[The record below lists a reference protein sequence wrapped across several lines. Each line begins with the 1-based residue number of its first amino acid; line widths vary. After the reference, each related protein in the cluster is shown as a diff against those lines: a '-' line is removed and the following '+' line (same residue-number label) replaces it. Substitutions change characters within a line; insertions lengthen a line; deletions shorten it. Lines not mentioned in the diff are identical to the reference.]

1 MWFGRVM
8 MGIDID
14 DADEYVSSA
23 IEQDMELGLKN
34 SMDDSRER
42 SRYEHEVGIN

>member
-1 MWFGRVM
+1 MI
-8 MGIDID
+8 GIGID
-14 DADEYVSSA
+14 DADEYISSA
-23 IEQDMELGLKN
+23 IEQEMELGLKD

>member
-8 MGIDID
+8 MGISID

-23 IEQDMELGLKN
+23 IKQNMEVRLKD
-34 SMDDSRER
+34 SMDDLGEK
-42 SRYEHEVGIN
+42 YV